1 MAAPTAMHQGRKKRM
16 REARPRPGGSVGAR
30 PGGAQG
36 ALGGAGVHVIPDAD
50 ADSASS
56 GLAGA
61 DGSVS
66 CVLRLVGERIICYM
80 TCEFAAVSDVCLCN
94 GY

>member
-1 MAAPTAMHQGRKKRM
+1 MCAKVI
-16 REARPRPGGSVGAR
+16 ARGSVSTR

-36 ALGGAGVHVIPDAD
+36 ALGGAGVHMIPDAD
-50 ADSASS
+50 AESASS

-61 DGSVS
+61 DGRVS

-80 TCEFAAVSDVCLCN
+80 MTCEFAAVSDVCLWN
-94 GY
+94 RY